1 MMYLVCVSSG
11 VGEGRGVHLHGGLCE
26 DLGDP
31 RNDQVLVHSEREG
44 MRATSGSERE
54 NERARERVRVCVCV
68 GVCVRARVAVGVRQ
82 LTCTIRRGMAPRIEM
97 L

>member
-44 MRATSGSERE
+44 MRATSGSER
-54 NERARERVRVCVCV
+54 
-68 GVCVRARVAVGVRQ
+68 
-82 LTCTIRRGMAPRIEM
+82 
-97 L
+97 